1 MAIYVKYSMF
11 FFSQSIWKLWFWLL
25 LYTLL
30 YFLYEWALCFCFFFW
45 WLLYLHLEILKDNM
59 IHSSN
64 SMSFRQFLV
73 WADLSYLGVWEL
85 CLSFLQS
92 CVPFLQKEN
101 TKKFKKR
108 KENMQQPLKSLYTV
122 SYEEISWKVGEV
134 MGGNAVENEECWSG
148 SWRRLG
154 IQFWGSWTE
163 TVKVLTKIEH

>member
-1 MAIYVKYSMF
+1 MF

-30 YFLYEWALCFCFFFW
+30 YFLYEWALCFFFFFW

-64 SMSFRQFLV
+64 SMSFRQFLD